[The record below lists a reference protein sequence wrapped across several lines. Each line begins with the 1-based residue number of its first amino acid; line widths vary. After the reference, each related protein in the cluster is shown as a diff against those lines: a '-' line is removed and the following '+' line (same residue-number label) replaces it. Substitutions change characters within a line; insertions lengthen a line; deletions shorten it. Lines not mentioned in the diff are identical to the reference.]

1 MVDGEETKTKIDISL
16 SINEID
22 LIRRMSFNN
31 EDLLSEHITNPKSIY
46 YSFSHNDE
54 VKRNLYFD
62 SATLRHKLIKIVS
75 DSKLDWDE
83 SKYETKDPT

>member
-1 MVDGEETKTKIDISL
+1 MDDKKNETINVSL
-16 SINEID
+16 SIDELD

-31 EDLLSEHITNPKSIY
+31 ETLLNEQIANPKSIY

-62 SATLRHKLIKIVS
+62 STTIRLKLIDIAHDNNMDFD
-75 DSKLDWDE
+75 DSKY
-83 SKYETKDPT
+83 SNNNPS